1 MIDEE
6 FAPAPTVTQPATI
19 RRADEAVQLQRRQPY
34 AMGPMVLA
42 VRSLVDAGLNDRA
55 LTEAKRYIFSL
66 EGDAASAERF
76 VELVSRSRT
85 RHFIDGEYV
94 TMEGERA
101 DALYV
106 VVSGCV
112 AVRRDKSDETVARLH
127 RGQAFGEAAVLG
139 GYRRAAS
146 VRSEG
151 GSSLLMLT
159 RASLLAMG
167 RKFVPFMKL
176 LRAMH
181 RNRTLA
187 QLIPGHAILGALDAG
202 RRHQLFSY
210 FESRKA
216 SPTQVLIREG
226 GKSPG
231 FFVIATGKAR
241 VIRKIPNQTQPE
253 QLAVLG
259 PGDVF
264 GEISLLENVPASA
277 TIEVTEAL
285 QYFVLWRAEFD
296 TLMED
301 HPAQRGR
308 IAQLASVRKAHNAG
322 VDFEGATMMDMSA
335 LSFADRTMTCP
346 VCGEEHP
353 LAARCPGCGADV
365 NMERTM
371 ALPAMVVDFEGR
383 P

>member
-1 MIDEE
+1 MIDDA
-6 FAPAPTVTQPATI
+6 FTPAPTVTQPATI
-19 RRADEAVQLQRRQPY
+19 RRAEEAVHLQRRQPY

-42 VRSLVDAGLNDRA
+42 VRSLVDAGLADRA
-55 LTEAKRYIFSL
+55 LTEAKRYVYSL
-66 EGDAASAERF
+66 EGDAAAAERF
-76 VELVSRSRT
+76 VDLVAQART
-85 RHFIDGEYV
+85 RHFMDGEYV
-94 TMEGERA
+94 TLEGDRA
-101 DALYV
+101 DALYIV
-106 VVSGCV
+106 SSGCV
-112 AVRRDKSDETVARLH
+112 AVERDVKEGAVARLH

-139 GYRRAAS
+139 GYRRSAS
-146 VRSEG
+146 AKSEG

-167 RKFVPFMKL
+167 RKFAPFMKL

-187 QLIPGHAILGALDAG
+187 QLIPGNAILGALDAG

-216 SPTQVLIREG
+216 SPNQVLIREG

-231 FFVIATGKAR
+231 FFVIATGKVR
-241 VIRKIPNQTQPE
+241 VIRKIANQTAPE
-253 QLAVLG
+253 ELAQLG
-259 PGDVF
+259 PGDIF
-264 GEISLLENVPASA
+264 GEISLLENTPATA
-277 TIEVTEAL
+277 TIEVVDPL

-296 TLMED
+296 ALMED
-301 HPAQRGR
+301 YPAQRGR
-308 IAQLASVRKAHNAG
+308 IAQLASVRKAANAG
-322 VDFEGATMMDMSA
+322 VDFEGATVMDMVA
-335 LSFADRTMTCP
+335 MPLADRWMTCP

-353 LAARCPGCGADV
+353 LAPRCPGCGADV
-365 NMERTM
+365 MRERTM